1 MQSTVNYLWH
11 TDDLLGQG
19 ATASVYKAR
28 NKKSGE
34 LVAVKVFNT
43 ASYLRPREVQVREF
57 EVLRKLNHQNIVKL
71 FAVEETGG
79 SRQKVL
85 VMEYCSSGSLLSVLE
100 SPENAFGLPEE
111 EFLVVLRC
119 VVAGMNHLREN
130 GIVHRDIKPGNIMR
144 LMGEEGQ
151 SIYKL
156 TDFGAA
162 RELDDDEKFVSV
174 YGTEEYLHPDMYER
188 AVLRK
193 PQQKTFGVTV
203 DLWSIGVTLYHAAT
217 GSLPFVPFG
226 GPRRNKEMMYRITTE
241 KPAGAIAGTQRRENG
256 PLEWSYTLP
265 VTCRLSTGLQSQL
278 VPILANILEVE
289 QAKCWGFDQFFAET
303 SDILQRVVVH
313 VFSLSQAALHRVY
326 IHAHNTVAIFLEA
339 VYKQTSVAPQHQE
352 YLFEGHVCVLEPS
365 LSAQHITHTTAS
377 SPLTLFSMASE
388 TPKGLAFRDP
398 AQDIPK
404 FFPKVDLQADY
415 STAKSVL
422 GAGYQALWL
431 ARALLAG
438 QELMLRGLYWFVETL
453 QVTCRRTLEV
463 TRMALLFLSS
473 SLGTERFSSVAG
485 MPEMQELKRI
495 TELRSKLRALAEALS
510 RCSHNITETQ
520 TSLSTL
526 SSELMKNRDQV
537 LADRSIQQ
545 IQCCLDKMN
554 LIYKQF
560 KKSRMRPGLG
570 YNEEQIHKL
579 DKVNFGHLA
588 KRLLQVFQ
596 EKCVQKYQTSLVT
609 HGKWMREVHET
620 RNHLRMVSCSVAA
633 FNTEAQGAQ
642 EGLGKLLDQL
652 SHQLLQDRT
661 KEAQV
666 SAPPTAPHPSPALM
680 DLVLHMQELCEE
692 MKLLAFDLQDNN
704 RIIEGAGPDAGGCP
718 ISSAYLS
725 PGQQLGDVTSI
736 TFHCLSA
743 GSSPAGPGVPGHL
756 CQATAW
762 AELCVSHRLRY
773 GSSVPRACVA
783 KAGRRWGRRDVNH
796 SRRPAHPPPWVY
808 RPSLLREQKRRPLG
822 VPPGDWV
829 RRPNFSLLS
838 S

>member
-473 SLGTERFSSVAG
+473 SLGTESSVAG

>member
-704 RIIEGAGPDAGGCP
+704 RIIEGLGRPPAAPD
-718 ISSAYLS
+718 S
-725 PGQQLGDVTSI
+725 
-736 TFHCLSA
+736 
-743 GSSPAGPGVPGHL
+743 
-756 CQATAW
+756 
-762 AELCVSHRLRY
+762 
-773 GSSVPRACVA
+773 
-783 KAGRRWGRRDVNH
+783 
-796 SRRPAHPPPWVY
+796 
-808 RPSLLREQKRRPLG
+808 
-822 VPPGDWV
+822 
-829 RRPNFSLLS
+829 
-838 S
+838 

>member
-1 MQSTVNYLWH
+1 MTTSPESSGGVTQSHKPACPTAEMGRWPASWEQEMQSTVNYLWH

-57 EVLRKLNHQNIVKL
+57 EVLRKLNHQNIIKL

-85 VMEYCSSGSLLSVLE
+85 VMEYCSSGSLLSALE
-100 SPENAFGLPEE
+100 SPENAFGLPED

-144 LMGEEGQ
+144 LVGEEGQ

-193 PQQKTFGVTV
+193 PQQKAFGVAV

-226 GPRRNKEMMYRITTE
+226 GPRRNKEIMYRITTE
-241 KPAGAIAGTQRRENG
+241 KPTGAIAGTQRLENG

-265 VTCRLSTGLQSQL
+265 ITCQLSMGLQSQL

-313 VFSLSQAALHRVY
+313 VFSLPQAVVHHVY
-326 IHAHNTVAIFLEA
+326 IHAHNTIAIFLEA
-339 VYKQTSVAPQHQE
+339 VYKQTNVAPQHQE
-352 YLFEGHVCVLEPS
+352 YLFEGHLCVLEPS
-365 LSAQHITHTTAS
+365 LSAQHIAHTTAS
-377 SPLTLFSMASE
+377 SPLTLFSMVCE
-388 TPKGLAFRDP
+388 TPKGLAFRDRCRRQIWVLILHTP
-398 AQDIPK
+398 LKCHVTRAGGLPNLLRSVQRSGKGTPVETGRCGFNVVSTVRAALDIPK

-415 STAKSVL
+415 NTAKGVL
-422 GAGYQALWL
+422 GAGYQALRL
-431 ARALLAG
+431 AQALLTG
-438 QELMLRGLYWFVETL
+438 QELMLRGLHWFVESL
-453 QVTCRRTLEV
+453 QATCRRTLEV

-473 SLGTERFSSVAG
+473 SLGTERFSNVAG
-485 MPEMQELKRI
+485 VPEIQELKRAA
-495 TELRSKLRALAEALS
+495 ELRSKLRTLAEVLS
-510 RCSHNITETQ
+510 RCSHNITETKM
-520 TSLSTL
+520 TLSNL
-526 SSELMKNRDQV
+526 SSELMKNRDQHPADSV
-537 LADRSIQQ
+537 LFGQDVSHLQTVQEIQ
-545 IQCCLDKMN
+545 DEA
-554 LIYKQF
+554 
-560 KKSRMRPGLG
+560 R
-570 YNEEQIHKL
+570 
-579 DKVNFGHLA
+579 VNFSHLA

-596 EKCVQKYQTSLVT
+596 EERVQKYQASLVT
-609 HGKWMREVHET
+609 HGKRMRVVHET
-620 RNHLRMVSCSVAA
+620 RNHLRLVGCSVAA
-633 FNTEAQGAQ
+633 CNTEAQGAQ
-642 EGLGKLLDQL
+642 ESLSKILDWL

-661 KEAQV
+661 KEAQA
-666 SAPPTAPHPSPALM
+666 SPPTTAPYPSPALK
-680 DLVLHMQELCEE
+680 DLVLHMQELCKE
-692 MKLLAFDLQDNN
+692 MKVLASDLQDNN
-704 RIIEGAGPDAGGCP
+704 RVIEGLSRVPSAPD
-718 ISSAYLS
+718 I
-725 PGQQLGDVTSI
+725 
-736 TFHCLSA
+736 
-743 GSSPAGPGVPGHL
+743 
-756 CQATAW
+756 
-762 AELCVSHRLRY
+762 
-773 GSSVPRACVA
+773 
-783 KAGRRWGRRDVNH
+783 
-796 SRRPAHPPPWVY
+796 
-808 RPSLLREQKRRPLG
+808 
-822 VPPGDWV
+822 
-829 RRPNFSLLS
+829 
-838 S
+838 

>member
-57 EVLRKLNHQNIVKL
+57 EVLRKLNHQNIIKL
-71 FAVEETGG
+71 FAVEEMGG

-100 SPENAFGLPEE
+100 SPENAFGLPED

-144 LMGEEGQ
+144 LVGEEGQ

-193 PQQKTFGVTV
+193 PQQKAFGVAV

-226 GPRRNKEMMYRITTE
+226 GPRRNKEIMHRITTE
-241 KPAGAIAGTQRRENG
+241 KPAGAIAGTQRLENG

-265 VTCRLSTGLQSQL
+265 VTCQLSMGLQSQL
-278 VPILANILEVE
+278 VPILVNILEVE

-313 VFSLSQAALHRVY
+313 VFSLPQAVVHHVY
-326 IHAHNTVAIFLEA
+326 IHAHNTIAIFLEA
-339 VYKQTSVAPQHQE
+339 VYKQTNVAPQHQE
-352 YLFEGHVCVLEPS
+352 YLFEGHLCVLEPS
-365 LSAQHITHTTAS
+365 LSAQHIAHTTAS
-377 SPLTLFSMASE
+377 SPLTLFSTVSE

-398 AQDIPK
+398 ALDIPK
-404 FFPKVDLQADY
+404 FVPKVDLQADY
-415 STAKSVL
+415 NTAKGVL
-422 GAGYQALWL
+422 GAGFQALRL
-431 ARALLAG
+431 AQALLAG
-438 QELMLRGLYWFVETL
+438 QELMLRGLHWFVEIL
-453 QVTCRRTLEV
+453 QATCRRTLEV

-473 SLGTERFSSVAG
+473 SLGTESSVAG
-485 MPEMQELKRI
+485 VPEIQELRRAA
-495 TELRSKLRALAEALS
+495 ELRSKLRTLAEVLS
-510 RCSHNITETQ
+510 RCSHNITETK
-520 TSLSTL
+520 TTLSSL

-537 LADRSIQQ
+537 HEDRSIQQ
-545 IQCCLDKMN
+545 IQCCLDKMY

-579 DKVNFGHLA
+579 DKVNFSHLA

-596 EKCVQKYQTSLVT
+596 EGRVQKYQASLVT
-609 HGKWMREVHET
+609 HGKRMRVVHET
-620 RNHLRMVSCSVAA
+620 RNHLRLVGCSVAA
-633 FNTEAQGAQ
+633 CNTEAQGAQ
-642 EGLGKLLDQL
+642 ESLSKILDWL
-652 SHQLLQDRT
+652 SQQLLQDRT
-661 KEAQV
+661 KGAQA
-666 SAPPTAPHPSPALM
+666 SPPPTATYPSPALK
-680 DLVLHMQELCEE
+680 DLVLHMQELCKE
-692 MKLLAFDLQDNN
+692 MKVLASDLQDNN
-704 RIIEGAGPDAGGCP
+704 RVIEGLSRVPSAPD
-718 ISSAYLS
+718 I
-725 PGQQLGDVTSI
+725 
-736 TFHCLSA
+736 
-743 GSSPAGPGVPGHL
+743 
-756 CQATAW
+756 
-762 AELCVSHRLRY
+762 
-773 GSSVPRACVA
+773 
-783 KAGRRWGRRDVNH
+783 
-796 SRRPAHPPPWVY
+796 
-808 RPSLLREQKRRPLG
+808 
-822 VPPGDWV
+822 
-829 RRPNFSLLS
+829 
-838 S
+838 

>member
-1 MQSTVNYLWH
+1 MSKTQNSQCLGEGTEERFVSAEWPVGGGGWRRWGVRTGRRQPASQGQEMQSTVNYLWH

-704 RIIEGAGPDAGGCP
+704 RIIEGLGRPPAAPD
-718 ISSAYLS
+718 S
-725 PGQQLGDVTSI
+725 
-736 TFHCLSA
+736 
-743 GSSPAGPGVPGHL
+743 
-756 CQATAW
+756 
-762 AELCVSHRLRY
+762 
-773 GSSVPRACVA
+773 
-783 KAGRRWGRRDVNH
+783 
-796 SRRPAHPPPWVY
+796 
-808 RPSLLREQKRRPLG
+808 
-822 VPPGDWV
+822 
-829 RRPNFSLLS
+829 
-838 S
+838 

>member
-1 MQSTVNYLWH
+1 MQSTINYLWH

-100 SPENAFGLPEE
+100 SPENAFGLPED

-144 LMGEEGQ
+144 LLGEEGQ

-226 GPRRNKEMMYRITTE
+226 GPRRNKEIMYRITTE

-265 VTCRLSTGLQSQL
+265 ITCQLSVGLQSQL

-303 SDILQRVVVH
+303 SDILQRAVVH
-313 VFSLSQAALHRVY
+313 VFSLSQAVLHRIY
-326 IHAHNTVAIFLEA
+326 IHAHNTIAIFLEA
-339 VYKQTSVAPQHQE
+339 VYEQTNVAPQHQE
-352 YLFEGHVCVLEPS
+352 YLFEGHLCVLEPN
-365 LSAQHITHTTAS
+365 LSAQHIAHTTAS

-398 AQDIPK
+398 ALDIPK
-404 FFPKVDLQADY
+404 FVPKVDLQADY
-415 STAKSVL
+415 NTAKGVL
-422 GAGYQALWL
+422 GASYQALRL
-431 ARALLAG
+431 ARVLLAG
-438 QELMLRGLYWFVETL
+438 QELMLRGLHWFVETL
-453 QVTCRRTLEV
+453 QATCRRTLEV

-473 SLGTERFSSVAG
+473 SLGTESSVAG
-485 MPEMQELKRI
+485 MPEIQELKRA
-495 TELRSKLRALAEALS
+495 TELRSQLRTLAGVLS

-520 TSLSTL
+520 MSLSSL
-526 SSELMKNRDQV
+526 SSELVKNRDQV
-537 LADRSIQQ
+537 HEDRSIQQ
-545 IQCCLDKMN
+545 IQCCLDKMY

-579 DKVNFGHLA
+579 DKVNFSHLA

-596 EKCVQKYQTSLVT
+596 EECVQKYQTSLVT
-609 HGKWMREVHET
+609 HGKRMRVAHET
-620 RNHLRMVSCSVAA
+620 RNHLRLVGCSVAA
-633 FNTEAQGAQ
+633 CNTEAQGAQ
-642 EGLGKLLDQL
+642 ESLSKILDRL

-661 KEAQV
+661 RGAQA
-666 SAPPTAPHPSPALM
+666 SPPPTAPYPSPALK

-704 RIIEGAGPDAGGCP
+704 RIIEGLSRVPSAPD
-718 ISSAYLS
+718 
-725 PGQQLGDVTSI
+725 V
-736 TFHCLSA
+736 
-743 GSSPAGPGVPGHL
+743 
-756 CQATAW
+756 
-762 AELCVSHRLRY
+762 
-773 GSSVPRACVA
+773 
-783 KAGRRWGRRDVNH
+783 
-796 SRRPAHPPPWVY
+796 
-808 RPSLLREQKRRPLG
+808 
-822 VPPGDWV
+822 
-829 RRPNFSLLS
+829 
-838 S
+838 

>member
-1 MQSTVNYLWH
+1 MQSTINYLWH

-100 SPENAFGLPEE
+100 SPENAFGLPED

-144 LMGEEGQ
+144 LLGEEGQ

-226 GPRRNKEMMYRITTE
+226 GPRRNKEIMYRITTE

-265 VTCRLSTGLQSQL
+265 ITCQLSVGLQSQL

-303 SDILQRVVVH
+303 SDILQRAVVH
-313 VFSLSQAALHRVY
+313 VFSLSQAVLHRIY
-326 IHAHNTVAIFLEA
+326 IHAHNTIAIFLEA
-339 VYKQTSVAPQHQE
+339 VYEQTNVAPQHQE
-352 YLFEGHVCVLEPS
+352 YLFEGHLCVLEPN
-365 LSAQHITHTTAS
+365 LSAQHIAHTTAS

-398 AQDIPK
+398 ALDIPK
-404 FFPKVDLQADY
+404 FVPKVDLQADY
-415 STAKSVL
+415 NTAKGVL
-422 GAGYQALWL
+422 GAGYQALRL
-431 ARALLAG
+431 ARVLLAG
-438 QELMLRGLYWFVETL
+438 QELMLRGLHWFV
-453 QVTCRRTLEV
+453 
-463 TRMALLFLSS
+463 
-473 SLGTERFSSVAG
+473 FSSVAG
-485 MPEMQELKRI
+485 MPEIQELKRA
-495 TELRSKLRALAEALS
+495 TELRSQLRTLAGVLS

-520 TSLSTL
+520 MSLSSL
-526 SSELMKNRDQV
+526 SSELVKNRDQV
-537 LADRSIQQ
+537 HEDRSIQQ
-545 IQCCLDKMN
+545 IQCCVDKMY

-579 DKVNFGHLA
+579 DKVNFSHLA

-596 EKCVQKYQTSLVT
+596 EECVQKYQTSLVT
-609 HGKWMREVHET
+609 HGKRMRVAHET
-620 RNHLRMVSCSVAA
+620 RNHLRLVGCSVAA
-633 FNTEAQGAQ
+633 CNTEAQGAQ
-642 EGLGKLLDQL
+642 ESLSKILDRL

-661 KEAQV
+661 TGAQASPPP
-666 SAPPTAPHPSPALM
+666 SAPYPSPALK

-704 RIIEGAGPDAGGCP
+704 RIIEG
-718 ISSAYLS
+718 
-725 PGQQLGDVTSI
+725 V
-736 TFHCLSA
+736 
-743 GSSPAGPGVPGHL
+743 PAGK
-756 CQATAW
+756 
-762 AELCVSHRLRY
+762 SHN
-773 GSSVPRACVA
+773 G
-783 KAGRRWGRRDVNH
+783 
-796 SRRPAHPPPWVY
+796 
-808 RPSLLREQKRRPLG
+808 
-822 VPPGDWV
+822 
-829 RRPNFSLLS
+829 FSLAAVAAS
-838 S
+838 GVHMVGGGP

>member
-1 MQSTVNYLWH
+1 MTTSPESSGGVTQSHKPACPTAEMGRWPASWEQEMQSTVNYLWH

-43 ASYLRPREVQVREF
+43 ASYLRPREVQ
-57 EVLRKLNHQNIVKL
+57 
-71 FAVEETGG
+71 GG

-85 VMEYCSSGSLLSVLE
+85 VMEYCSSGSLLSALE
-100 SPENAFGLPEE
+100 SPENAFGLPED

-144 LMGEEGQ
+144 LVGEEGQ

-193 PQQKTFGVTV
+193 PQQKAFGVAV

-226 GPRRNKEMMYRITTE
+226 GPRRNKEIMYRITTE
-241 KPAGAIAGTQRRENG
+241 KPTGAIAGTQRLENG

-265 VTCRLSTGLQSQL
+265 ITCQLSMGLQSQL

-313 VFSLSQAALHRVY
+313 VFSLPQAVVHHVY
-326 IHAHNTVAIFLEA
+326 IHAHNTIAIFLEA
-339 VYKQTSVAPQHQE
+339 VYKQTNVAPQHQE
-352 YLFEGHVCVLEPS
+352 YLFEGHLCVLEPS
-365 LSAQHITHTTAS
+365 LSAQHIAHTTAS
-377 SPLTLFSMASE
+377 SPLTLFSMVCE
-388 TPKGLAFRDP
+388 TPKGLAFRDRCRRQIWVLILHTP
-398 AQDIPK
+398 LKCHVTRAGGLPNLLRSVQRSGKGTPVETGRCGFNVVSTVRAALDIPK

-415 STAKSVL
+415 NTAKGVL
-422 GAGYQALWL
+422 GAGYQALRL
-431 ARALLAG
+431 AQALLTG
-438 QELMLRGLYWFVETL
+438 QELMLRGLHWFVESL
-453 QVTCRRTLEV
+453 QATCRRTLEV

-473 SLGTERFSSVAG
+473 SLGTERFSNVAG
-485 MPEMQELKRI
+485 VPEIQELKRAA
-495 TELRSKLRALAEALS
+495 ELRSKLRTLAEVLS
-510 RCSHNITETQ
+510 RCSHNITETKM
-520 TSLSTL
+520 TLSNL

-537 LADRSIQQ
+537 HADRSIQQ
-545 IQCCLDKMN
+545 IQCCLDKMY

-579 DKVNFGHLA
+579 DKVNFSHLA

-596 EKCVQKYQTSLVT
+596 EERVQKYQASLVT
-609 HGKWMREVHET
+609 HGKRMRVVHET
-620 RNHLRMVSCSVAA
+620 RNHLRLVGCSVAA
-633 FNTEAQGAQ
+633 CNTEAQGAQ
-642 EGLGKLLDQL
+642 ESLSKILDWL

-661 KEAQV
+661 KEAQA
-666 SAPPTAPHPSPALM
+666 SPPTTAPYPSPALK
-680 DLVLHMQELCEE
+680 DLVLHMQELCKE
-692 MKLLAFDLQDNN
+692 MKVLASDLQDNN
-704 RIIEGAGPDAGGCP
+704 RVIEGLSRVPSAPD
-718 ISSAYLS
+718 I
-725 PGQQLGDVTSI
+725 
-736 TFHCLSA
+736 
-743 GSSPAGPGVPGHL
+743 
-756 CQATAW
+756 
-762 AELCVSHRLRY
+762 
-773 GSSVPRACVA
+773 
-783 KAGRRWGRRDVNH
+783 
-796 SRRPAHPPPWVY
+796 
-808 RPSLLREQKRRPLG
+808 
-822 VPPGDWV
+822 
-829 RRPNFSLLS
+829 
-838 S
+838 

>member
-1 MQSTVNYLWH
+1 MQSTINYLWH

-100 SPENAFGLPEE
+100 SPENAFGLPED

-256 PLEWSYTLP
+256 PLEWSYGLP
-265 VTCRLSTGLQSQL
+265 ITCRLSPGLQSQL

-313 VFSLSQAALHRVY
+313 VFSLSQAVLHHIY
-326 IHAHNTVAIFLEA
+326 IHAHNTIAIFLEA
-339 VYKQTSVAPQHQE
+339 VYEQTSVAPQHQE
-352 YLFEGHVCVLEPS
+352 YFFEGHLCVLEPS

-377 SPLTLFSMASE
+377 SPLTLFSKASE

-398 AQDIPK
+398 AQDISK

-415 STAKSVL
+415 TTAKSIL

-431 ARALLAG
+431 ARTLLAG
-438 QELMLRGLYWFVETL
+438 QEMMLRGLHWFVETL
-453 QVTCRRTLEV
+453 QATCRRTLEV

-473 SLGTERFSSVAG
+473 SLGTE
-485 MPEMQELKRI
+485 
-495 TELRSKLRALAEALS
+495 
-510 RCSHNITETQ
+510 
-520 TSLSTL
+520 
-526 SSELMKNRDQV
+526 
-537 LADRSIQQ
+537 SIQQ

-579 DKVNFGHLA
+579 DKVNFSHLA

-609 HGKWMREVHET
+609 HSKWMREVHET

-633 FNTEAQGAQ
+633 YNTEAQGVQ
-642 EGLGKLLDQL
+642 ESLSKILDWL
-652 SHQLLQDRT
+652 SHQRLQDRT
-661 KEAQV
+661 KETQA
-666 SAPPTAPHPSPALM
+666 SPPPTAPYPSPALT

-704 RIIEGAGPDAGGCP
+704 RIIEGLSRPPSAPD
-718 ISSAYLS
+718 S
-725 PGQQLGDVTSI
+725 
-736 TFHCLSA
+736 
-743 GSSPAGPGVPGHL
+743 
-756 CQATAW
+756 
-762 AELCVSHRLRY
+762 
-773 GSSVPRACVA
+773 
-783 KAGRRWGRRDVNH
+783 
-796 SRRPAHPPPWVY
+796 
-808 RPSLLREQKRRPLG
+808 
-822 VPPGDWV
+822 
-829 RRPNFSLLS
+829 
-838 S
+838 

>member
-1 MQSTVNYLWH
+1 MTTSPESSGGATQSHKPACPTAEMGRWPASWEQEMQSTVNYLWH

-57 EVLRKLNHQNIVKL
+57 EVLRKLNHQNIIKL
-71 FAVEETGG
+71 FAVEEMGG

-85 VMEYCSSGSLLSVLE
+85 VMEYCASGSLMSVLE
-100 SPENAFGLPEE
+100 GPENAFGLPED

-144 LMGEEGQ
+144 LVGEEGQ

-174 YGTEEYLHPDMYER
+174 YGTEEYLHPAMYER

-193 PQQKTFGVTV
+193 PQQKAFGVAV

-226 GPRRNKEMMYRITTE
+226 GPRRNKEIMYRITTE
-241 KPAGAIAGTQRRENG
+241 KPSGAIAGTQRLENG

-265 VTCRLSTGLQSQL
+265 ITCQLSMGLQSQL

-313 VFSLSQAALHRVY
+313 VFSLPQAVMHHVY
-326 IHAHNTVAIFLEA
+326 IHAHNTIAIFLEA
-339 VYKQTSVAPQHQE
+339 VYKQTNVAPQHQE
-352 YLFEGHVCVLEPS
+352 YLFEGHLCVLEPS
-365 LSAQHITHTTAS
+365 LSAQHIAHTTAS
-377 SPLTLFSMASE
+377 SPLTLFSMVSE

-398 AQDIPK
+398 ALDIPK
-404 FFPKVDLQADY
+404 FVPKVDLQADY
-415 STAKSVL
+415 NTAKGVL
-422 GAGYQALWL
+422 GAGYQALRL
-431 ARALLAG
+431 AQALLAG
-438 QELMLRGLYWFVETL
+438 QELMLRGLHWFVNMAG
-453 QVTCRRTLEV
+453 VTEI
-463 TRMALLFLSS
+463 
-473 SLGTERFSSVAG
+473 
-485 MPEMQELKRI
+485 QELKRAA
-495 TELRSKLRALAEALS
+495 ELRSKLRTLAEVLS
-510 RCSHNITETQ
+510 RCSHNITETKM
-520 TSLSTL
+520 TLSNL

-537 LADRSIQQ
+537 HEDRSIQQ
-545 IQCCLDKMN
+545 IQCCLDKMY

-579 DKVNFGHLA
+579 DKVNFSHLA

-596 EKCVQKYQTSLVT
+596 EERVQKYQASLVT
-609 HGKWMREVHET
+609 HGKRMRVVHET
-620 RNHLRMVSCSVAA
+620 RNHLRLVGCSVAA
-633 FNTEAQGAQ
+633 CNTEAQGAQ
-642 EGLGKLLDQL
+642 ESLSKILDWL

-661 KEAQV
+661 KGAQA
-666 SAPPTAPHPSPALM
+666 SPPPTAPYPSPALK
-680 DLVLHMQELCEE
+680 DLVLHMQELCKE
-692 MKLLAFDLQDNN
+692 MKVLASDLQDNN
-704 RIIEGAGPDAGGCP
+704 RVIEGLSRVPSAPD
-718 ISSAYLS
+718 I
-725 PGQQLGDVTSI
+725 
-736 TFHCLSA
+736 
-743 GSSPAGPGVPGHL
+743 
-756 CQATAW
+756 
-762 AELCVSHRLRY
+762 
-773 GSSVPRACVA
+773 
-783 KAGRRWGRRDVNH
+783 
-796 SRRPAHPPPWVY
+796 
-808 RPSLLREQKRRPLG
+808 
-822 VPPGDWV
+822 
-829 RRPNFSLLS
+829 
-838 S
+838 

>member
-57 EVLRKLNHQNIVKL
+57 EVLRKLNHQNIIKL

-100 SPENAFGLPEE
+100 SPENAFGLPEN

-144 LMGEEGQ
+144 LVGEEGQ

-174 YGTEEYLHPDMYER
+174 YGTEEYLHPDMYEQ

-193 PQQKTFGVTV
+193 PQQKAFGVTV

-217 GSLPFVPFG
+217 GSLPFIPYG
-226 GPRRNKEMMYRITTE
+226 GPRRNKEIMYRITSE
-241 KPAGAIAGTQRRENG
+241 KPAGAIAGIQKRENG

-265 VTCRLSTGLQSQL
+265 VTCQLSTGLQSQL

-303 SDILQRVVVH
+303 SDILQRVIVH
-313 VFSLSQAALHRVY
+313 VFSLPQAVLHHVY
-326 IHAHNTVAIFLEA
+326 VHTHNTIAIFLEA
-339 VYKQTSVAPQHQE
+339 VYEQTNVAPQHQE
-352 YLFEGHVCVLEPS
+352 YLFEGHLCVLEPS
-365 LSAQHITHTTAS
+365 LSAQHIAHTTAS
-377 SPLTLFSMASE
+377 SPLTLFSVASE
-388 TPKGLAFRDP
+388 IPKGLAFRDP
-398 AQDIPK
+398 ALDIPK
-404 FFPKVDLQADY
+404 FVPKVDLQADY
-415 STAKSVL
+415 NTAKGVL
-422 GAGYQALWL
+422 GAGYQALRL

-438 QELMLRGLYWFVETL
+438 QELMLRGLHWFVEIL
-453 QVTCRRTLEV
+453 QATCKRTLEV

-473 SLGTERFSSVAG
+473 SLGNESSVAG
-485 MPEMQELKRI
+485 VQEIQELKRVA
-495 TELRSKLRALAEALS
+495 EMRSQLRTLAEVLS

-520 TSLSTL
+520 MTLSNL

-537 LADRSIQQ
+537 HEDRSIQQ
-545 IQCCLDKMN
+545 IQCSLDKMC

-579 DKVNFGHLA
+579 DKMNFSHLA

-596 EKCVQKYQTSLVT
+596 EERVQKYQASLVT
-609 HGKWMREVHET
+609 HGKRMRLVHET
-620 RNHLRMVSCSVAA
+620 RNHLRLVGCSVAA
-633 FNTEAQGAQ
+633 CNTQAQGAQ
-642 EGLGKLLDQL
+642 ESLSQILDQL
-652 SHQLLQDRT
+652 AHQLLQDRT
-661 KEAQV
+661 RGAQA
-666 SAPPTAPHPSPALM
+666 SPPLMAPYPNPGLK
-680 DLVLHMQELCEE
+680 DLVLQL
-692 MKLLAFDLQDNN
+692 N
-704 RIIEGAGPDAGGCP
+704 RVPAAPD
-718 ISSAYLS
+718 I
-725 PGQQLGDVTSI
+725 
-736 TFHCLSA
+736 
-743 GSSPAGPGVPGHL
+743 
-756 CQATAW
+756 
-762 AELCVSHRLRY
+762 
-773 GSSVPRACVA
+773 
-783 KAGRRWGRRDVNH
+783 
-796 SRRPAHPPPWVY
+796 
-808 RPSLLREQKRRPLG
+808 
-822 VPPGDWV
+822 
-829 RRPNFSLLS
+829 
-838 S
+838 

>member
-28 NKKSGE
+28 NKAGRKGWMEAWGWCTPVRVGLLFSPRQKSGE

-71 FAVEETGG
+71 FAVEETGS

-100 SPENAFGLPEE
+100 NPENAFGLPEE

-144 LMGEEGQ
+144 LLGEEGQ

-162 RELDDDEKFVSV
+162 RELDDDEKFISV

-193 PQQKTFGVTV
+193 PQQKAFGVTV

-226 GPRRNKEMMYRITTE
+226 GPRRNKEIMYRITTE
-241 KPAGAIAGTQRRENG
+241 KPAGAIAGMQRWENG
-256 PLEWSYTLP
+256 PLEWSYALP
-265 VTCRLSTGLQSQL
+265 ITCQLSMGLQSQL
-278 VPILANILEVE
+278 VPILANVLEVE

-303 SDILQRVVVH
+303 SDILQRAVVH
-313 VFSLSQAALHRVY
+313 VFSLSQAVLHHVY

-339 VYKQTSVAPQHQE
+339 VYKQTNVAPQHQE
-352 YLFEGHVCVLEPS
+352 YLFEGHLCVLEPN
-365 LSAQHITHTTAS
+365 LSAQHIAHTTAS
-377 SPLTLFSMASE
+377 SPLMLFSMAGE

-398 AQDIPK
+398 ALDIPK
-404 FFPKVDLQADY
+404 FVPKVDLQADY
-415 STAKSVL
+415 NTAKGAL
-422 GAGYQALWL
+422 GAGYQALRL

-438 QELMLRGLYWFVETL
+438 QELMLRGLHWFVEML
-453 QVTCRRTLEV
+453 QATCRRTLEV
-463 TRMALLFLSS
+463 TRTSLLFLSS
-473 SLGTERFSSVAG
+473 SLGPERLSNMAR
-485 MPEMQELKRI
+485 MPEIEELKRA
-495 TELRSKLRALAEALS
+495 TELRSTLRALAEVLS
-510 RCSHNITETQ
+510 RFSHNITETQ
-520 TSLSTL
+520 TNLSSL
-526 SSELMKNRDQV
+526 SSELAKNRDQV
-537 LADRSIQQ
+537 HEDRSIQQ
-545 IQCCLDKMN
+545 IQCCLDKMY

-579 DKVNFGHLA
+579 DKVNFSHLA

-596 EKCVQKYQTSLVT
+596 EECVQKYQTSLVT
-609 HGKWMREVHET
+609 HGNRMRLVHQA
-620 RNHLRMVSCSVAA
+620 RNHLRLVGCSVAA
-633 FNTEAQGAQ
+633 CNTEAQGVQ
-642 EGLGKLLDQL
+642 EGLSKILDGL

-661 KEAQV
+661 KGAQA
-666 SAPPTAPHPSPALM
+666 SPPPVATYASPALR
-680 DLVLHMQELCEE
+680 DLGVHMEELCEE

-704 RIIEGAGPDAGGCP
+704 RIIEGKPRCRAWVNCP
-718 ISSAYLS
+718 R
-725 PGQQLGDVTSI
+725 PM
-736 TFHCLSA
+736 F
-743 GSSPAGPGVPGHL
+743 L
-756 CQATAW
+756 CPRW
-762 AELCVSHRLRY
+762 APVLC
-773 GSSVPRACVA
+773 
-783 KAGRRWGRRDVNH
+783 
-796 SRRPAHPPPWVY
+796 
-808 RPSLLREQKRRPLG
+808 
-822 VPPGDWV
+822 
-829 RRPNFSLLS
+829 
-838 S
+838 

>member
-1 MQSTVNYLWH
+1 MQSTANYLWH
-11 TDDLLGQG
+11 TDELLGQG

-43 ASYLRPREVQVREF
+43 ASYLRPREVQGREF

-79 SRQKVL
+79 GRQKVL

-100 SPENAFGLPEE
+100 SPENTFGLPED

-144 LMGEEGQ
+144 LIGEEGQ

-162 RELDDDEKFVSV
+162 RELDDDEKFISV

-193 PQQKTFGVTV
+193 PQQKAFGVTV

-226 GPRRNKEMMYRITTE
+226 GPRRNKEIMYRITTE
-241 KPAGAIAGTQRRENG
+241 KPVGAIAGTQKRENG

-265 VTCRLSTGLQSQL
+265 ITCQLSMGLQSQL

-313 VFSLSQAALHRVY
+313 VFSLSQAVLHRVY
-326 IHAHNTVAIFLEA
+326 IHAHNTIAIFLEA
-339 VYKQTSVAPQHQE
+339 VYEQTNVAPHHQE
-352 YLFEGHVCVLEPS
+352 YLFEGHLCVLEPN

-398 AQDIPK
+398 ALDIPK
-404 FFPKVDLQADY
+404 FVPKVDLQADY
-415 STAKSVL
+415 NTAKGVL
-422 GAGYQALWL
+422 GVGYQSLRL
-431 ARALLAG
+431 ARILLDG
-438 QELMLRGLYWFVETL
+438 QELMLRGLYWVVEVL
-453 QVTCRRTLEV
+453 QATCCRTQEV
-463 TRMALLFLSS
+463 TRTALFFLSS
-473 SLGTERFSSVAG
+473 SLGTERLNSTAET
-485 MPEMQELKRI
+485 PEVQELK
-495 TELRSKLRALAEALS
+495 EVADLRSRLQTLAEVLS
-510 RCSHNITETQ
+510 RCSQNITETQ
-520 TSLSTL
+520 KSLRDLNSAL
-526 SSELMKNRDQV
+526 VKNRDQV
-537 LADRSIQQ
+537 HEDRSIQQ
-545 IQCCLDKMN
+545 IQCCVDKMS

-579 DKVNFGHLA
+579 DKVNFSHLA
-588 KRLLQVFQ
+588 KRLLQLFQ
-596 EKCVQKYQTSLVT
+596 EECVPKYQAALVT
-609 HGKWMREVHET
+609 HGKRMREVYET
-620 RNHLRMVSCSVAA
+620 RTHLRWVSCSVTSC
-633 FNTEAQGAQ
+633 NTEAQGVQ
-642 EGLGKLLDQL
+642 ENLSKILDQL
-652 SHQLLQDRT
+652 SYQLLQDRT
-661 KEAQV
+661 KEVQT
-666 SAPPTAPHPSPALM
+666 SPPPIAPHPSPAPK

-692 MKLLAFDLQDNN
+692 MRLLAFDLQDNN
-704 RIIEGAGPDAGGCP
+704 RIIERLGRLPSAPD
-718 ISSAYLS
+718 
-725 PGQQLGDVTSI
+725 V
-736 TFHCLSA
+736 
-743 GSSPAGPGVPGHL
+743 
-756 CQATAW
+756 
-762 AELCVSHRLRY
+762 
-773 GSSVPRACVA
+773 
-783 KAGRRWGRRDVNH
+783 
-796 SRRPAHPPPWVY
+796 
-808 RPSLLREQKRRPLG
+808 
-822 VPPGDWV
+822 
-829 RRPNFSLLS
+829 
-838 S
+838 

>member
-57 EVLRKLNHQNIVKL
+57 EVLRKLNHQNIIKL
-71 FAVEETGG
+71 FAVEEMGG

-100 SPENAFGLPEE
+100 SPENAFGLPED

-144 LMGEEGQ
+144 LVGEEGQ

-193 PQQKTFGVTV
+193 PQQKAFGVAV

-226 GPRRNKEMMYRITTE
+226 GPRRNKEIMHRITTE
-241 KPAGAIAGTQRRENG
+241 KPAGAIAGTQRLENG

-265 VTCRLSTGLQSQL
+265 VTCQLSMGLQSQL
-278 VPILANILEVE
+278 VPILVNILEVE

-313 VFSLSQAALHRVY
+313 VFSLPQAVVHHVY
-326 IHAHNTVAIFLEA
+326 IHAHNTIAIFLEA
-339 VYKQTSVAPQHQE
+339 VYKQTNVAPQHQE
-352 YLFEGHVCVLEPS
+352 YLFEGHLCVLEPS
-365 LSAQHITHTTAS
+365 LSAQHIAHTTAS
-377 SPLTLFSMASE
+377 SPLTLFSTVSE

-398 AQDIPK
+398 ALDIPK
-404 FFPKVDLQADY
+404 FVPKVDLQADY
-415 STAKSVL
+415 NTAKGVL
-422 GAGYQALWL
+422 GAGFQALRL
-431 ARALLAG
+431 AQALLAG
-438 QELMLRGLYWFVETL
+438 QELMLRGLHWFVEIL
-453 QVTCRRTLEV
+453 QATCRRTLEV

-485 MPEMQELKRI
+485 VPEIQELRRAA
-495 TELRSKLRALAEALS
+495 ELRSKLRTLAEVLS
-510 RCSHNITETQ
+510 RCSHNITETK
-520 TSLSTL
+520 TTLSSL
-526 SSELMKNRDQV
+526 SSELMKNRDQHPADSV
-537 LADRSIQQ
+537 LFGQDVSHLQTVQEIQ
-545 IQCCLDKMN
+545 DEA
-554 LIYKQF
+554 
-560 KKSRMRPGLG
+560 R
-570 YNEEQIHKL
+570 
-579 DKVNFGHLA
+579 VNFSHLA

-596 EKCVQKYQTSLVT
+596 EGRVQKYQASLVT
-609 HGKWMREVHET
+609 HGKRMRVVHET
-620 RNHLRMVSCSVAA
+620 RNHLRLVGCSVAA
-633 FNTEAQGAQ
+633 CNTEAQGAQ
-642 EGLGKLLDQL
+642 ESLSKILDWL
-652 SHQLLQDRT
+652 SQQLLQDRT
-661 KEAQV
+661 KGAQA
-666 SAPPTAPHPSPALM
+666 SPPPTATYPSPALK
-680 DLVLHMQELCEE
+680 DLVLHMQELCKE
-692 MKLLAFDLQDNN
+692 MKVLASDLQDNN
-704 RIIEGAGPDAGGCP
+704 RVIEG
-718 ISSAYLS
+718 
-725 PGQQLGDVTSI
+725 
-736 TFHCLSA
+736 
-743 GSSPAGPGVPGHL
+743 
-756 CQATAW
+756 
-762 AELCVSHRLRY
+762 
-773 GSSVPRACVA
+773 
-783 KAGRRWGRRDVNH
+783 
-796 SRRPAHPPPWVY
+796 
-808 RPSLLREQKRRPLG
+808 SLLQHSTSLVYTLDLTQPTALPKLEGVISEQ
-822 VPPGDWV
+822 VS
-829 RRPNFSLLS
+829 SL
-838 S
+838 

>member
-57 EVLRKLNHQNIVKL
+57 EVLRKLNHQNIIKL

-85 VMEYCSSGSLLSVLE
+85 VMEYCSSGSLLSALE
-100 SPENAFGLPEE
+100 SPENAFGLPED

-144 LMGEEGQ
+144 LVGEEGQ

-193 PQQKTFGVTV
+193 PQQKAFGVAV

-226 GPRRNKEMMYRITTE
+226 GPRRNKEIMYRITTE
-241 KPAGAIAGTQRRENG
+241 KPAGAIAGTQRLENG

-265 VTCRLSTGLQSQL
+265 ITCQLSMGLQSQL

-313 VFSLSQAALHRVY
+313 VFSLPQAVVHHVY
-326 IHAHNTVAIFLEA
+326 IHVHNTIAIFLEA
-339 VYKQTSVAPQHQE
+339 VYKQTNVAPQHQE
-352 YLFEGHVCVLEPS
+352 YLFEGHLCVLEPS
-365 LSAQHITHTTAS
+365 LSAQHIAHTTAS
-377 SPLTLFSMASE
+377 SPLTLFSMVCE

-398 AQDIPK
+398 ALDIPK

-415 STAKSVL
+415 NTAKGVL
-422 GAGYQALWL
+422 GAGYQALRL
-431 ARALLAG
+431 AQALLTG
-438 QELMLRGLYWFVETL
+438 QELMLRGLHWFVESL
-453 QVTCRRTLEV
+453 QATCRRTLEV

-473 SLGTERFSSVAG
+473 SLGTERFSNVAG
-485 MPEMQELKRI
+485 VPEIQELKRAA
-495 TELRSKLRALAEALS
+495 ELRSKLRTLAEVLS
-510 RCSHNITETQ
+510 RCSHNITETKM
-520 TSLSTL
+520 TLSNL

-537 LADRSIQQ
+537 HADRSIQQ
-545 IQCCLDKMN
+545 IQCCLDKMY

-579 DKVNFGHLA
+579 DKVNFSHLA

-596 EKCVQKYQTSLVT
+596 EERVQKYQASLVT
-609 HGKWMREVHET
+609 HGKRMRVVHET
-620 RNHLRMVSCSVAA
+620 RNHLRLVGCSVAA
-633 FNTEAQGAQ
+633 CNTEAQGAQ
-642 EGLGKLLDQL
+642 ESLSKILDWL

-661 KEAQV
+661 KEAQA
-666 SAPPTAPHPSPALM
+666 SPPTTAPYPSPALK
-680 DLVLHMQELCEE
+680 DLVLHMQELCKE
-692 MKLLAFDLQDNN
+692 MKVLASDLQDNN
-704 RIIEGAGPDAGGCP
+704 RVIEGLSRVPSAPD
-718 ISSAYLS
+718 I
-725 PGQQLGDVTSI
+725 
-736 TFHCLSA
+736 
-743 GSSPAGPGVPGHL
+743 
-756 CQATAW
+756 
-762 AELCVSHRLRY
+762 
-773 GSSVPRACVA
+773 
-783 KAGRRWGRRDVNH
+783 
-796 SRRPAHPPPWVY
+796 
-808 RPSLLREQKRRPLG
+808 
-822 VPPGDWV
+822 
-829 RRPNFSLLS
+829 
-838 S
+838 

>member
-1 MQSTVNYLWH
+1 MRVGAPIPTQAVSA
-11 TDDLLGQG
+11 LLGSGERLNRGLGGGVLPGQG
-19 ATASVYKAR
+19 R
-28 NKKSGE
+28 HLCCPLWQKSGE

-43 ASYLRPREVQVREF
+43 ASYMRPREVQVREF

-100 SPENAFGLPEE
+100 SPENAFGLPED

-144 LMGEEGQ
+144 LLGEEGQ

-162 RELDDDEKFVSV
+162 RELDDDEKFISV

-193 PQQKTFGVTV
+193 PQQKAFGVAV

-226 GPRRNKEMMYRITTE
+226 GPRRNKEIMYRITTE

-256 PLEWSYTLP
+256 PLEWSYSLP
-265 VTCRLSTGLQSQL
+265 ITCRLSSGLQSQL

-303 SDILQRVVVH
+303 SDILQRVIVH
-313 VFSLSQAALHRVY
+313 VFSLSEAVLHHVY
-326 IHAHNTVAIFLEA
+326 IHGHNTIAIFLEA
-339 VYKQTSVAPQHQE
+339 VYEQTNVAPQHQE
-352 YLFEGHVCVLEPS
+352 YLFEGHLCVLEPN
-365 LSAQHITHTTAS
+365 LSAQHIAHTTAS

-398 AQDIPK
+398 ALDIPK
-404 FFPKVDLQADY
+404 FVPKVDLQADY
-415 STAKSVL
+415 NTAKGVL
-422 GAGYQALWL
+422 GAGYQALRL
-431 ARALLAG
+431 AQALLAG
-438 QELMLRGLYWFVETL
+438 QELMLRGLHWFVEIL
-453 QVTCRRTLEV
+453 QATCRRTLEV

-473 SLGTERFSSVAG
+473 SLGTDSNGAG
-485 MPEMQELKRI
+485 TPEIQELKRA
-495 TELRSKLRALAEALS
+495 TELRSQLRTLAGVLS

-520 TSLSTL
+520 MSLSSL
-526 SSELMKNRDQV
+526 SSELVKNRDQV
-537 LADRSIQQ
+537 HEDRSTQK
-545 IQCCLDKMN
+545 IQCCLDKMY

-560 KKSRMRPGLG
+560 KKSRVRPGLG

-579 DKVNFGHLA
+579 DKVNFSHLA

-596 EKCVQKYQTSLVT
+596 EECVQKYQTSLVT
-609 HGKWMREVHET
+609 HGKHMRVVHET
-620 RNHLRMVSCSVAA
+620 RNHLRLVGCSVAA
-633 FNTEAQGAQ
+633 CNTEAQGAQ
-642 EGLGKLLDQL
+642 ESLSKLLDRL
-652 SHQLLQDRT
+652 SQQLLQDRA
-661 KEAQV
+661 KGAQA
-666 SAPPTAPHPSPALM
+666 SPPPTAPYPSPALK
-680 DLVLHMQELCEE
+680 DLVLHMQELYEE

-704 RIIEGAGPDAGGCP
+704 RIIEG
-718 ISSAYLS
+718 LS
-725 PGQQLGDVTSI
+725 RVPST
-736 TFHCLSA
+736 
-743 GSSPAGPGVPGHL
+743 PGV
-756 CQATAW
+756 
-762 AELCVSHRLRY
+762 
-773 GSSVPRACVA
+773 
-783 KAGRRWGRRDVNH
+783 
-796 SRRPAHPPPWVY
+796 
-808 RPSLLREQKRRPLG
+808 
-822 VPPGDWV
+822 
-829 RRPNFSLLS
+829 
-838 S
+838 

>member
-57 EVLRKLNHQNIVKL
+57 EVLRKLNHQNIIKL

-85 VMEYCSSGSLLSVLE
+85 VMEYCSSGSLLSALE
-100 SPENAFGLPEE
+100 SPENAFGLPED

-144 LMGEEGQ
+144 LVGEEGQ

-193 PQQKTFGVTV
+193 PQQKAFGVAV

-226 GPRRNKEMMYRITTE
+226 GPRRNKEIMYGTGSPRRSQPGPLQALRGWRTGPWSGAT
-241 KPAGAIAGTQRRENG
+241 PSPSPVSCPWGCRASWCPSWPTSWRWSRPSAGASTSSLRR
-256 PLEWSYTLP
+256 P
-265 VTCRLSTGLQSQL
+265 VTSCSELSST
-278 VPILANILEVE
+278 
-289 QAKCWGFDQFFAET
+289 
-303 SDILQRVVVH
+303 
-313 VFSLSQAALHRVY
+313 
-326 IHAHNTVAIFLEA
+326 
-339 VYKQTSVAPQHQE
+339 
-352 YLFEGHVCVLEPS
+352 
-365 LSAQHITHTTAS
+365 S
-377 SPLTLFSMASE
+377 SPCRRPSCTTSTSTCT
-388 TPKGLAFRDP
+388 TPAL
-398 AQDIPK
+398 DIPK

-415 STAKSVL
+415 NTAKGVL
-422 GAGYQALWL
+422 GAGYQALRL
-431 ARALLAG
+431 AQALLTG
-438 QELMLRGLYWFVETL
+438 QELMLRGLHWFVESL
-453 QVTCRRTLEV
+453 QATCRRTLEV

-473 SLGTERFSSVAG
+473 SLGTERFSNVAG
-485 MPEMQELKRI
+485 VPEIQELKRAA
-495 TELRSKLRALAEALS
+495 ELRSKLRTLAEVLS
-510 RCSHNITETQ
+510 RCSHNITETKM
-520 TSLSTL
+520 TLSNL

-537 LADRSIQQ
+537 HADRSIQQ
-545 IQCCLDKMN
+545 IQCCLDKMY

-579 DKVNFGHLA
+579 DKVNFSHLA

-596 EKCVQKYQTSLVT
+596 EERVQKYQASLVT
-609 HGKWMREVHET
+609 HGKRMRVVHET
-620 RNHLRMVSCSVAA
+620 RNHLRLVGCSVAA
-633 FNTEAQGAQ
+633 CNTEAQGAQ
-642 EGLGKLLDQL
+642 ESLSKILDWL

-661 KEAQV
+661 KEAQA
-666 SAPPTAPHPSPALM
+666 SPPTTAPYPSPALK
-680 DLVLHMQELCEE
+680 DLVLHMQELCKE
-692 MKLLAFDLQDNN
+692 MKVLASDLQDNN
-704 RIIEGAGPDAGGCP
+704 RVIEGLSRVPSAPD
-718 ISSAYLS
+718 I
-725 PGQQLGDVTSI
+725 
-736 TFHCLSA
+736 
-743 GSSPAGPGVPGHL
+743 
-756 CQATAW
+756 
-762 AELCVSHRLRY
+762 
-773 GSSVPRACVA
+773 
-783 KAGRRWGRRDVNH
+783 
-796 SRRPAHPPPWVY
+796 
-808 RPSLLREQKRRPLG
+808 
-822 VPPGDWV
+822 
-829 RRPNFSLLS
+829 
-838 S
+838 

>member
-1 MQSTVNYLWH
+1 MRVGAPIPTQAVSA
-11 TDDLLGQG
+11 LLGSGERLNRGLGGGVLPGQG
-19 ATASVYKAR
+19 R
-28 NKKSGE
+28 HLCCPLWQKSGE

-43 ASYLRPREVQVREF
+43 ASYMRPREVQVREF

-100 SPENAFGLPEE
+100 SPENAFGLPED

-144 LMGEEGQ
+144 LLGEEGQ

-162 RELDDDEKFVSV
+162 RELDDDEKFISV

-193 PQQKTFGVTV
+193 PQQKAFGVAV

-226 GPRRNKEMMYRITTE
+226 GPRRNKEIMYRITTE

-256 PLEWSYTLP
+256 PLEWSYSLP
-265 VTCRLSTGLQSQL
+265 ITCRLSSGLQSQL

-303 SDILQRVVVH
+303 SDILQRVIVH
-313 VFSLSQAALHRVY
+313 VFSLSEAVLHHVY
-326 IHAHNTVAIFLEA
+326 IHGHNTIAIFLEA
-339 VYKQTSVAPQHQE
+339 VYEQTNVAPQHQE
-352 YLFEGHVCVLEPS
+352 YLFEGHLCVLEPN
-365 LSAQHITHTTAS
+365 LSAQHIAHTTAS

-398 AQDIPK
+398 ALDIPK
-404 FFPKVDLQADY
+404 FVPKVDLQADY
-415 STAKSVL
+415 NTAKGVL
-422 GAGYQALWL
+422 GAGYQALRL
-431 ARALLAG
+431 AQALLAG
-438 QELMLRGLYWFVETL
+438 QELMLRGLHWFVEIL
-453 QVTCRRTLEV
+453 QATCRRTLEV

-473 SLGTERFSSVAG
+473 SLGTDSNGAG
-485 MPEMQELKRI
+485 TPEIQELKRA
-495 TELRSKLRALAEALS
+495 TELRSQLRTLAGVLS

-520 TSLSTL
+520 MSLSSL
-526 SSELMKNRDQV
+526 SSELVKNRDQV
-537 LADRSIQQ
+537 HEDRSTQK
-545 IQCCLDKMN
+545 IQCCLDKMY

-560 KKSRMRPGLG
+560 KKSRVRPGLG

-579 DKVNFGHLA
+579 DKVNFSHLA

-596 EKCVQKYQTSLVT
+596 EECVQKYQTSLVT
-609 HGKWMREVHET
+609 HGKHMRVVHET
-620 RNHLRMVSCSVAA
+620 RNHLRLVGCSVAA
-633 FNTEAQGAQ
+633 CNTEAQGAQ
-642 EGLGKLLDQL
+642 ESLSKLLDRL
-652 SHQLLQDRT
+652 SQQLLQDRT
-661 KEAQV
+661 KGAQA
-666 SAPPTAPHPSPALM
+666 SPPPTAPYPSPALK
-680 DLVLHMQELCEE
+680 DLVLHMQELYEE

-704 RIIEGAGPDAGGCP
+704 RIIEGNC
-718 ISSAYLS
+718 
-725 PGQQLGDVTSI
+725 
-736 TFHCLSA
+736 
-743 GSSPAGPGVPGHL
+743 
-756 CQATAW
+756 
-762 AELCVSHRLRY
+762 
-773 GSSVPRACVA
+773 
-783 KAGRRWGRRDVNH
+783 
-796 SRRPAHPPPWVY
+796 WVY
-808 RPSLLREQKRRPLG
+808 KKRICLTLMLTPLS
-822 VPPGDWV
+822 VQSEAEAQRHVD
-829 RRPNFSLLS
+829 L
-838 S
+838 

>member
-57 EVLRKLNHQNIVKL
+57 DVLRKLNHQNIVKL
-71 FAVEETGG
+71 FAVEETVGPVLGQREVVLSLTHTGWKDSGHRIMETWSHACQQGG

-85 VMEYCSSGSLLSVLE
+85 VMEYCSGGSLLSVLE
-100 SPENAFGLPEE
+100 SPENAFGLPED

-130 GIVHRDIKPGNIMR
+130 SIVHRDIKPGNIMR

-265 VTCRLSTGLQSQL
+265 ITCRLSMGLQSQL

-313 VFSLSQAALHRVY
+313 VFSLSQAVLHHVY

-365 LSAQHITHTTAS
+365 LSAQHIAHTTAS

-438 QELMLRGLYWFVETL
+438 QELMLRGLYWFVEML
-453 QVTCRRTLEV
+453 QATCRRTLEV

-485 MPEMQELKRI
+485 MPEMQELKRV

-510 RCSHNITETQ
+510 RYAHDITETQ
-520 TSLSTL
+520 MSLSNL
-526 SSELMKNRDQV
+526 SSELMKNRDQHPADSV
-537 LADRSIQQ
+537 LFGQDEPHLQTVQEIQNEARPRLQRGADSQ
-545 IQCCLDKMN
+545 
-554 LIYKQF
+554 
-560 KKSRMRPGLG
+560 
-570 YNEEQIHKL
+570 
-579 DKVNFGHLA
+579 
-588 KRLLQVFQ
+588 
-596 EKCVQKYQTSLVT
+596 
-609 HGKWMREVHET
+609 
-620 RNHLRMVSCSVAA
+620 
-633 FNTEAQGAQ
+633 
-642 EGLGKLLDQL
+642 
-652 SHQLLQDRT
+652 
-661 KEAQV
+661 
-666 SAPPTAPHPSPALM
+666 
-680 DLVLHMQELCEE
+680 
-692 MKLLAFDLQDNN
+692 
-704 RIIEGAGPDAGGCP
+704 AG
-718 ISSAYLS
+718 
-725 PGQQLGDVTSI
+725 
-736 TFHCLSA
+736 
-743 GSSPAGPGVPGHL
+743 
-756 CQATAW
+756 
-762 AELCVSHRLRY
+762 
-773 GSSVPRACVA
+773 
-783 KAGRRWGRRDVNH
+783 
-796 SRRPAHPPPWVY
+796 
-808 RPSLLREQKRRPLG
+808 
-822 VPPGDWV
+822 
-829 RRPNFSLLS
+829 
-838 S
+838 